1 MLSLLTLFANTAP
14 MVAPYL
20 IGSVLGFI
28 SAGFGH
34 LIKAPLL
41 IIFGIVL
48 IGVTSALFVIIADP
62 SVS

>member
-1 MLSLLTLFANTAP
+1 MLSLFTPLANTAP
-14 MVAPYL
+14 TVAPYL
-20 IGSVLGFI
+20 IGSILGFL

-48 IGVTSALFVIIADP
+48 IGVTSALFVIVADP